1 MRGKRVFFVLII
13 TVVLVFGWLFTLK
26 SASGI
31 DEVNE
36 QKQLVSDAE
45 TYLNKKLYV
54 RGIPMLERAVSITTP
69 NSPAILRQLLEA
81 YWNYGDIDNYYNL
94 LKTMENDESDM
105 LVQAQD
111 YIILAKHYLENGD
124 ESEALKTVLA
134 GQKAHPDPGLD
145 ELYEQCR
152 YKTSITSS
160 DYLMLSDTKDG
171 EFHPCFDG
179 EVWNYADDKGR
190 ERLIVDAQEALS
202 FNDEYGVVKANN
214 VYYTILKNGDLY
226 GIDET
231 GVDEVLGL
239 TDRFIVAK
247 KDGLYGYYN
256 YDFELASSTL
266 QFEDMTLNNNGVT
279 AVKRDG
285 KWGIINDDGET
296 VTDFIFEDV
305 AVNSLGCAFAG
316 GHAMVKKDGAWL
328 LIDTTG
334 EVISEQT
341 FADAKAPESDEYI
354 AVANAEGKWGF
365 IDSEGNLVIDY
376 QYYDAASFS
385 CEMAPVMVVNSWG
398 YISSKN
404 HLVIED
410 YYESAQPFHEG
421 YAIANTAMG
430 VDVIE
435 QRYYDIQE

>member
-26 SASGI
+26 AASGI
-31 DEVNE
+31 DEINE
-36 QKQLVSDAE
+36 QKQLVSQAE
-45 TYLNKKLYV
+45 TYLDKKLYV
-54 RGIPMLERAVSITTP
+54 RGIPLLEQ
-69 NSPAILRQLLEA
+69 AILFKTKYTPDIQRQLLNA
-81 YWNYGDIDNYYNL
+81 YWNYGDMDSYYN
-94 LKTMENDESDM
+94 MVQVMDSNDANRLAKAE
-105 LVQAQD
+105 D
-111 YIILAKHYLENGD
+111 YIILAKYYLENGD
-124 ESEALKTVLA
+124 ELEALKVVIT
-134 GQKAHPDPGLD
+134 GQKMHSDPGLE

-152 YKTSITSS
+152 YQYYVTSS
-160 DYLMLSDTKDG
+160 DFLELADTRDG
-171 EFHPCFDG
+171 LFHPCFDG
-179 EVWNYADDKGR
+179 NVWNYADENGR
-190 ERLIVDAQEALS
+190 ECLTVNAQEALS
-202 FNDEYGVVKANN
+202 FNDQYAVVKVNN
-214 VYYTILKNGDLY
+214 RYCTILKNGDLY
-226 GIDET
+226 GIDES

-266 QFEDMTLNNNGVT
+266 QFEDITLNNNGVT

-296 VTDFIFEDV
+296 VTNFIFEDV

-334 EVISEQT
+334 EVISEQS

>member
-1 MRGKRVFFVLII
+1 MRGKRIFFVLVMI
-13 TVVLVFGWLFTLK
+13 VVLAAGWLFALK

-31 DEVNE
+31 DELNE
-36 QKQLVSDAE
+36 QQQLVKEAE
-45 TYLNKKLYV
+45 TYLEKNLYV
-54 RGIPMLERAVSITTP
+54 RGIPLLEQAVVYNTK
-69 NSPAILRQLLEA
+69 NSHDIQRQLLDA
-81 YWNYGDIDNYYNL
+81 YWSYGDIDGYYNL
-94 LKTMENDESDM
+94 IQAMDCDANSRFA
-105 LVQAQD
+105 QAQD
-111 YIILAKHYLENGD
+111 YIKLANYYLENGN
-124 ESEALKTVLA
+124 ESEALKVVIS
-134 GQKAHPDPGLD
+134 GQKMHPDQKLD

-152 YKTSITSS
+152 YKYWVMSS
-160 DYLMLSDTKDG
+160 DFTRMLNTKDG
-171 EFHPCFDG
+171 LLYPCFDG
-179 EVWNYADDKGR
+179 KLWNYADENGR
-190 ERLIVDAQEALS
+190 ECLIVNAQEALP
-202 FNDEYGVVKANN
+202 FNDQYAVVKVNN
-214 VYYTILKNGDLY
+214 HYCTILKNGDLY

-231 GVDEVLGL
+231 GVEEVLGL

-256 YDFELASSTL
+256 YDFELASSSL

-279 AVKRDG
+279 AVKKDG
-285 KWGIINDDGET
+285 KWGIINDSGET
-296 VTDFIFEDV
+296 VTDYIYEDV

-316 GHAMVKKDGAWL
+316 GHAMVKKDGAWI

-334 EVISEQT
+334 AVLSQQT

-354 AVANAEGKWGF
+354 AVANEEGKWGF
-365 IDSEGNLVIDY
+365 IDEQGNVVIDY

-385 CEMAPVMVVNSWG
+385 CEMAPVMVVNDWG

-430 VDVIE
+430 ADIIE
-435 QRYYDIQE
+435 QMYYDMEE